1 MDIRPY
7 DVVIKEEPTTVQKL
21 YRFSNGFG
29 ASVIRGEFT
38 YGNDEGLWE
47 LAVLKFEGEG
57 GYKLA
62 YPKEVCP
69 DEDVV
74 GWLTDAQVDDLLVK
88 VANLQRDDEK
98 NGNLRLV
105 GDGAAH
111 YPTIEAERHK
121 QRKD

>member
-7 DVVIKEEPTTVQKL
+7 DVVIREEPTTVQKL

-38 YGNDEGLWE
+38 YGHDEGLWE
-47 LAVLKFEGEG
+47 LAVLKFTDGDK
-57 GYKLA
+57 YVLA

-74 GWLTDAQVDDLLVK
+74 GWLNDEQVDNMLVQI
-88 VANLQRDDEK
+88 ANLQGDEP
-98 NGNLRLV
+98 LHEHV
-105 GDGAAH
+105 Y
-111 YPTIEAERHK
+111 YPTIEAERHQ

>member
-1 MDIRPY
+1 MDIKPY
-7 DVVIKEEPTTVQKL
+7 DVVIREEPTTVQKL
-21 YRFSNGFG
+21 YRFPNGFG

-47 LAVLKFEGEG
+47 LAAIKFEGD
-57 GYKLA
+57 GYTLV
-62 YPKEVCP
+62 YPKDICP

-88 VANLQRDDEK
+88 IANLQGDEPSHEH
-98 NGNLRLV
+98 V
-105 GDGAAH
+105 Y

-121 QRKD
+121 QRED